1 MKPRRFP
8 IATITVLV
16 MTGVAELLQW
26 TVKGWGPTLERDPNG
41 LTWAHWWRLFSPLLT
56 QMASPGVSGTAQFV
70 SNMVFLAAIG
80 IGAER
85 VLGPRWWL
93 VGYVVGGVVGQATGY
108 WLEPPGGGTS
118 VAVLGVAALFA
129 MAVVLG
135 ERAPWV
141 SLMFVGYFVVA
152 ITFVT
157 VMNWIVAVAV
167 IVVGGWLYQ
176 FGRSRRPRRADLAL
190 IGVTVLAAAVLIGV
204 GDHHGWAFAAGVALT
219 PLYRLSRQHRAG
231 ARDRDDRSLDLVT

>member
-1 MKPRRFP
+1 MRHRRFP
-8 IATITVLV
+8 IVTTIVFV

-26 TVKGWGPTLERDPNG
+26 TVKGWGAALERDPSG
-41 LTWAHWWRLFSPLLT
+41 FTWSHWWRLFSPLLT
-56 QMASPGVSGTAQFV
+56 QMASPGVSGTVQFV
-70 SNMVFLAAIG
+70 SNMVFLAVIG

-118 VAVLGVAALFA
+118 VAILGVAALFA

-135 ERAPWV
+135 EAAPSV

-152 ITFVT
+152 ITLVSL
-157 VMNWIVAVAV
+157 MNWIVAVAV
-167 IVVGGWLYQ
+167 IVVGAWLYQ
-176 FGRSRRPRRADLAL
+176 FARDRWPRRADLAL
-190 IGVTVLAAAVLIGV
+190 IGVTVLAAGVLIAT
-204 GDHHGWAFAAGVALT
+204 GDHHGWAFAAGMALA
-219 PLYRLSRQHRAG
+219 PLYRLSRQRHAG
-231 ARDRDDRSLDLVT
+231 TPDRDDRSADIVK